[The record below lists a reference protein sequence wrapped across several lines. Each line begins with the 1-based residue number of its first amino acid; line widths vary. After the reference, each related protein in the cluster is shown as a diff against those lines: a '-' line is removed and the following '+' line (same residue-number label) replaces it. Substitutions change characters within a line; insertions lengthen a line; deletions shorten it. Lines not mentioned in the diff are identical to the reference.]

1 MSLAVLVCSCRLEEE
16 AYVNEGTGT
25 IEFMASRMN
34 VVTKAGD
41 YAETFAE
48 GTDFRL
54 FAVQSG
60 TSWDAGNVKFYNI
73 TGTGSTNGYVDYAI
87 DGKKA
92 SYDVGK
98 NLDFYG
104 LTYGSSESVLVSG
117 GGGSSPAVKTGIGT
131 DGKFPDLMYSANLK
145 NRNSASG
152 TLQMEFRHAM
162 ARLNFEIL
170 KQDET
175 SDSDKKLENVVL
187 KKVVLKGSADD
198 ASFNLDTNTWE
209 YGESDVADRLV
220 YENTDGLKV
229 ETTAEML
236 KDGEDEIDMLVI
248 PNSGQLT
255 LQVTLDL
262 DGNPGTA
269 DDKVVDYVLTASE
282 TELLSLSPNHRYTL
296 SIAVLKNDV
305 RIVTVTPKV
314 YEWIDIDLGEEE
326 IYLGQ
331 PVYFGGLMWMDRNL
345 GATSA
350 DCENDWYNTIGYY
363 YQHGRNIPYI
373 LDVDVWKTHFKSKTG
388 QDHLNF
394 DEQSA
399 PVKFQFPYGLVYTLD
414 DKGRKVTDVLDLQ
427 YEFKVYEEIAI
438 NPGDVGKDY
447 RFILGL
453 SPNLAIASHS
463 WAVQKTDAASN
474 RYYYVNND
482 ANTTRYYYKED
493 PRNDTYWSSDVENQ
507 PCPKGWRLPTREDLY
522 GFMPE
527 YTGSMTWQS
536 SYAKGTPLKATTSN
550 SPDFYYSATDGNP
563 FDRSYTWKYFAGKF
577 DVNEDVSSAVEY
589 SDPEPTNLGRVY
601 GIKYEG
607 TDKAYRVL
615 FEQIR
620 AKTDDDDSERLY
632 VRVSRFNA
640 SADDVFE
647 MNGSQW
653 NLHKFDWSTPVEYM
667 DFPLC
672 GFFDS
677 YGYIDDF
684 GDGCIMRISD
694 SDGEGRNWT
703 IYLRNAYRGVSVGA
717 TSCRTLGDQ
726 IRCVRDINAK

>member
-1 MSLAVLVCSCRLEEE
+1 MRLKENILLITALIVTGSCSMKESAMPHADEKAIELSATRMRVITKVGDQAE
-16 AYVNEGTGT
+16 AFEDGT
-25 IEFMASRMN
+25 S
-34 VVTKAGD
+34 
-41 YAETFAE
+41 
-48 GTDFRL
+48 FRL
-54 FAVQSG
+54 FAVEASAGAHDWTHTLLYDREGKEESG
-60 TSWDAGNVKFYNI
+60 MIAYGEKVSYGVAPLNV
-73 TGTGSTNGYVDYAI
+73 I
-87 DGKKA
+87 DFFG
-92 SYDVGK
+92 V
-98 NLDFYG
+98 
-104 LTYGSSESVLVSG
+104 TYGDGTPVEVSATS
-117 GGGSSPAVKTGIGT
+117 GSAPAVQVVADSQGVL
-131 DGKFPDLMYSANLK
+131 PDLMYSDNLK
-145 NRNSASG
+145 AKTSASG
-152 TLQMEFRHAM
+152 VLNMEYHHAM
-162 ARLNFEIL
+162 AKVNFEIL
-170 KQDET
+170 KQSEENDT
-175 SDSDKKLENVVL
+175 DKKLTDAKL
-187 KKVVLKGSADD
+187 KKVVLSGTSL
-198 ASFNLDTNTWE
+198 SGTFNIDTGEWE
-209 YGESDVADRLV
+209 D
-220 YENTDGLKV
+220 
-229 ETTAEML
+229 
-236 KDGEDEIDMLVI
+236 
-248 PNSGQLT
+248 LT
-255 LQVTLDL
+255 
-262 DGNPGTA
+262 PA
-269 DDKVVDYVLTASE
+269 DKVVYEGSLDIGTEAQTFSTLLTIPSGEEISLRIYLDGVEGGMDYVDQTLKIDEITPLT
-282 TELLSLSPNHRYTL
+282 LKQNHEYTL

-305 RIVTVTPKV
+305 RIVAVTPRV
-314 YEWIDIDLGEEE
+314 YEWIDIDLGEKE

-388 QDHLNF
+388 QHHLNF

-482 ANTTRYYYKED
+482 VKTTRYYYKED
-493 PRNDTYWSSDVENQ
+493 PRNDTYWSSDAENQ

-527 YTGSMTWQS
+527 YTGNMTWQS
-536 SYAKGTPLKATTSN
+536 SYAKGTPLNATTSN

-726 IRCVRDINAK
+726 IRCVRDINVK